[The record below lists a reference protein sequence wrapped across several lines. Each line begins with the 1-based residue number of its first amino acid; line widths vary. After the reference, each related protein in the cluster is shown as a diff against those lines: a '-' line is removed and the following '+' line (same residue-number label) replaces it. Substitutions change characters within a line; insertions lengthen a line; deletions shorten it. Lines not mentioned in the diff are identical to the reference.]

1 MKALIE
7 ILTNPYYIQ
16 VMTMMGIFLV
26 AALGL
31 NLITGVTGQFSF
43 GHAAFLS
50 IGAYSSALMTIH
62 LHTPF
67 VLNMLAGGLLAA
79 LCGVLL
85 GFPSMRLTGDYLG
98 ITTLGFGEIIR
109 VVFINTKITGGAGGL
124 AGIPRE
130 TNVFIVYIVAA
141 LTVWSMYRIQDSRFG
156 RALAAIREDEIA
168 AESMGI
174 NTLLYKIEAF
184 AVGTFFAGVSGALYA
199 HMMQYLNPSDFGFA
213 RSFEILNFVVLGGLG
228 SIPGTILGTAVL
240 SLAPEFLRF
249 VKEYRMLIY
258 GALMVLMMIFRPNGL
273 LGGVDLARAWR
284 SLRARRAGRGAVPGD
299 MQPPG

>member
-1 MKALIE
+1 MQVIVDV
-7 ILTNPYYIQ
+7 LTNPYYIQ
-16 VMTMMGIFLV
+16 VMTMMGIYLI

-31 NLITGVTGQFSF
+31 HLITGVTGQFSF

-50 IGAYSSALMTIH
+50 IGAYSSALMTIY

-67 VLNMLAGGLLAA
+67 ILNMLAGGLLAA

-98 ITTLGFGEIIR
+98 ITTLGFGEIVR
-109 VVFINTKITGGAGGL
+109 VVFINTKITGGASGL

-130 TNVFIVYIVAA
+130 TNIVVVYIVVAV
-141 LTVWSMYRIQDSRFG
+141 TIWSIYRIQNSRFG
-156 RALAAIREDEIA
+156 RALAAVREDDIA

-174 NTLLYKIEAF
+174 NAYLYKIQGF
-184 AVGTFFAGVSGALYA
+184 ALGTFFAGVSGALFA

-213 RSFEILNFVVLGGLG
+213 RSFEILTFVVLGGLG

-258 GALMVLMMIFRPNGL
+258 GGLMVVMMIFRPHGL
-273 LGGVDLARAWR
+273 LGGVDLIRIYR
-284 SLRARRAGRGAVPGD
+284 NYRARRSAGRVSKN
-299 MQPPG
+299 M

>member
-1 MKALIE
+1 MEVIVN

-16 VMTMMGIFLV
+16 VATMMGIFLI

-31 NLITGVTGQFSF
+31 HLITGVTGQFSF

-50 IGAYSSALMTIH
+50 IGAYSSALMTLY

-67 VLNMLAGGLLAA
+67 VLNMLAGGLLASLFGA
-79 LCGVLL
+79 LL

-98 ITTLGFGEIIR
+98 ITTLGFGEIVR
-109 VVFINTKITGGAGGL
+109 VVFINTKITGGASGL

-130 TNVFIVYIVAA
+130 TNILIVYIVVAI
-141 LTVWSMYRIQDSRFG
+141 TIWGMYRIQDSRFG

-174 NTLLYKIEAF
+174 NALLYKIEAF
-184 AVGTFFAGVSGALYA
+184 ALGSFFAGISGSLFA

-213 RSFEILNFVVLGGLG
+213 RSFDILNFVVLGGLG
-228 SIPGTILGTAVL
+228 SIPGTILGTTVL

-249 VKEYRMLIY
+249 VKDYRMLIY

-273 LGGVDLARAWR
+273 LGGVDLAKVF
-284 SLRARRAGRGAVPGD
+284 RRKKIRIKKTIAS
-299 MQPPG
+299 